1 MTVLICGLEAKEIW
15 SKYYKRVRRIMKKN
29 GKKYRRLQ
37 KEKEIKKRVSITND
51 TVQEVD
57 GIKIANL
64 AMAQIVMDNPI
75 VNDLEDT
82 KKLYLN
88 LLNKYLKLGG
98 WNKRK
103 YESSGVE
110 AYKNI
115 ILGNNE
121 VKHEYSFEFYQYFI
135 LFDVL
140 HLLGYDTEKIPS
152 EKFESIRKQHAL
164 DFVNSN
170 SGLVKRIM
178 NSVQGDDRRLTNL
191 MKNEMLLEESHY
203 IELVRRNLSFKK
215 QNSFGIMVTAT
226 MSAGKSTFINSLIG
240 KYVCLSQNMAC
251 TSKIHS
257 IINKAFEDGYST
269 EYDHELVMTA
279 GKEEL
284 LNDNELNTSDRIYV
298 STHYIGGLAGERII
312 INDSPG
318 VNFSGDSEHK
328 EISDKLIKGRKYNLL
343 VYIMNSTQLAT
354 NDEDEHLEFVKSTIG
369 RTPVIFIMNKID
381 SYNLEEENVAETI
394 GRQIEYLKKKGF
406 KNPVV
411 CPVSAR
417 AGYLAKQFTA
427 TQLSRSEKRE
437 LYNYVDKFEQMKL
450 DDYYEEYFPKIVIED
465 KEHEEE
471 QLLKTCGLAYV
482 EQIIKECIKGGK

>member
-1 MTVLICGLEAKEIW
+1 MDD
-15 SKYYKRVRRIMKKN
+15 
-29 GKKYRRLQ
+29 
-37 KEKEIKKRVSITND
+37 IKT
-51 TVQEVD
+51 
-57 GIKIANL
+57 ANL
-64 AMAQIVMDNPI
+64 AIAQIVIENPI
-75 VNDLEDT
+75 IYDLEDT
-82 KKLYLN
+82 KKMYLD
-88 LLNKYLKLGG
+88 LLKKYLKLGG
-98 WNKRK
+98 WIKRK
-103 YESSGVE
+103 YESSVMN
-110 AYKNI
+110 AYKKI
-115 ILGNNE
+115 ILESAE
-121 VKHEYSFEFYQYFI
+121 VKHEHPIDFYKYYI

-140 HLLGYDTEKIPS
+140 HILGYEMEKVPAS
-152 EKFESIRKQHAL
+152 KLDKLRKQHML
-164 DFVNSN
+164 DFNYADSL
-170 SGLVKRIM
+170 LVKKIL

-191 MKNEMLLEESHY
+191 LNNEILSEETHY
-203 IELVRRNLSFKK
+203 IELIRNNILFKK
-215 QNSFGIMVTAT
+215 KTPFRIMVTAT

-251 TSKIHS
+251 TSKIHL
-257 IINKAFEDGYST
+257 IINKAFEDGFSY
-269 EYDHELVMTA
+269 EYDHDLVMTA

-298 STHYIGGLAGERII
+298 STNYDGGLANERMI
-312 INDSPG
+312 INDTPG
-318 VNFSGDSEHK
+318 INFSGDSKHK
-328 EISDKLIKGRKYNLL
+328 LITEKLIKGRKYNLL
-343 VYIMNSTQLAT
+343 IYVMNSTQLAT
-354 NDEDEHLEFVKSTIG
+354 NDEDEHLEFVKRTIG
-369 RTPVIFIMNKID
+369 RTPIVFIMNKID

-406 KNPVV
+406 RNPVV

>member
-1 MTVLICGLEAKEIW
+1 
-15 SKYYKRVRRIMKKN
+15 MKKN
-29 GKKYRRLQ
+29 GRKYRKIQ
-37 KEKEIKKRVSITND
+37 KTKEDRNHNNKFLIIE
-51 TVQEVD
+51 QEVD
-57 GIKIANL
+57 GIKTAYLSMSHIIA
-64 AMAQIVMDNPI
+64 DNPI
-75 VNDLEDT
+75 IFEGREIKERYINAL
-82 KKLYLN
+82 K
-88 LLNKYLKLGG
+88 KYLRIGG
-98 WNKRK
+98 WGRRK
-103 YESSGVE
+103 YEKSLLDAYEKIIMASDECKNEHDFGY
-110 AYKNI
+110 YKN
-115 ILGNNE
+115 
-121 VKHEYSFEFYQYFI
+121 FI
-135 LFDVL
+135 VFDL
-140 HLLGYDTEKIPS
+140 MHLLGYEIEEKDKGKVKELEKQYLIDFSDSTKESNLFRKIINAVQSKNGLNKLKNLLDYDEEITYLEKIKANILFR
-152 EKFESIRKQHAL
+152 EREQ
-164 DFVNSN
+164 
-170 SGLVKRIM
+170 
-178 NSVQGDDRRLTNL
+178 
-191 MKNEMLLEESHY
+191 
-203 IELVRRNLSFKK
+203 
-215 QNSFGIMVTAT
+215 FGIMVTAT

-257 IINKAFEDGYST
+257 IINKPYEDGFSY
-269 EYDHELVMTA
+269 EYDHDLVMTA

-298 STHYIGGLAGERII
+298 STHYDGGLAGERII

-328 EISDKLIKGRKYNLL
+328 LISDKLIKGRKYNLL
-343 VYIMNSTQLAT
+343 VYVMNSTQLAT

-417 AGYLAKQFTA
+417 AGYLAKQFVT
-427 TQLSRSEKRE
+427 TQLSRSEERE
-437 LYNYVDKFEQMKL
+437 LYSYVDKFDQMKL
-450 DDYYEEYFPKIVIED
+450 VDYYKEHFPKIVIED